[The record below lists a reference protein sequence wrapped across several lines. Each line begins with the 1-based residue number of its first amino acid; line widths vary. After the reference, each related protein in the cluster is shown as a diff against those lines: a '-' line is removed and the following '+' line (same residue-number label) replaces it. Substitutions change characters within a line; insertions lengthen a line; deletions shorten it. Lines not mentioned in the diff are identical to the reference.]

1 MRELEL
7 RVEILK
13 RFKKSLTLRFSPR
26 EKGMDNF
33 HRVSCVLCEEYYD
46 DSSCF
51 SCPFDQFGEYNF
63 PGCAMWIELVVGER
77 LSFNLNRNAISW
89 RPQNREKTMKQLR
102 LLRKRGK
109 ELVTWI

>member
-13 RFKKSLTLRFSPR
+13 RFKKPLTLRFSPQ

-33 HRVSCVLCEEYYD
+33 HRVSCVLCEEYCD

-51 SCPFDQFGEYNF
+51 DCPFDQFEEYNL
-63 PGCAMWIELVVGER
+63 PGCVRWIGLVVREC
-77 LSFNLNRNAISW
+77 LSFDLNKNTIFWQPEDRVA
-89 RPQNREKTMKQLR
+89 TMKQLR